1 MKNLSEKYPF
11 RFIETVRI
19 ENGTLSNCDLHDER
33 IMQTFLKFYPHRT
46 PFNLKD
52 IKPDYYHGFGRY
64 KLRILYSE
72 NDIEHSVLEY
82 KPKKIRSAA
91 VVECNDAEYSFKHE
105 DRSLFSSIIN
115 NNYDEIIILKNGF
128 VTDSTFSNLAFY
140 DSGKWFTPETFLL
153 NGTMRQR
160 LLADNAI
167 LEKRIAAE
175 DIKRYEKIS
184 FINSMLDLEECCL
197 ITDEIVL
204 NY

>member
-1 MKNLSEKYPF
+1 
-11 RFIETVRI
+11 
-19 ENGTLSNCDLHDER
+19 
-33 IMQTFLKFYPHRT
+33 MQTFLKYFPHKT
-46 PFNLKD
+46 PFTLMD
-52 IKPDYYHGFGRY
+52 IQPDYCHGIGRC

-72 NDIEHSVLEY
+72 NDIDHSVSEY

-153 NGTMRQR
+153 NGTMRQS
-160 LLADNAI
+160 LLADNI
-167 LEKRIAAE
+167 IHEKRIAAE
-175 DIKRYEKIS
+175 DIRNFEKIS
-184 FINSMLDLEECCL
+184 FINSMLDLGESCL
-197 ITDEIVL
+197 STDEIVL

>member
-1 MKNLSEKYPF
+1 
-11 RFIETVRI
+11 
-19 ENGTLSNCDLHDER
+19 
-33 IMQTFLKFYPHRT
+33 MQTFLKYFPHKT
-46 PFNLKD
+46 PFTIKD
-52 IKPDYYHGFGRY
+52 IKPDCCHGIGRY

-72 NDIEHSVLEY
+72 NNIEHSVSEY

-91 VVECNDAEYSFKHE
+91 VVECKDSEYSFKHE

-115 NNYDEIIILKNGF
+115 NNYDEIIIVKKGF

-160 LLADNAI
+160 LLADNI
-167 LEKRIAAE
+167 IHERRIAAE

-184 FINSMLDLEECCL
+184 FINSMLDLGESCL
-197 ITDEIVL
+197 GTDEIVL
-204 NY
+204 N

>member
-19 ENGTLSNCDLHDER
+19 ENGILCNCDFHDER
-33 IMQTFLKFYPHRT
+33 IMQTFLKYFSHKT
-46 PFNLKD
+46 PFTLKD
-52 IKPDYYHGFGRY
+52 IKPDYYHGIGRY

-72 NDIEHSVLEY
+72 NDIEHSVSEY

-105 DRSLFSSIIN
+105 DRSLFSSILNIK
-115 NNYDEIIILKNGF
+115 YDEIIISKNGL

-140 DSGKWFTPETFLL
+140 DSGKWFTPDTFLL
-153 NGTMRQR
+153 NGTMRR
-160 LLADNAI
+160 MLLMKKI
-167 LEKRIAAE
+167 IHEKKIGVK
-175 DIKRYEKIS
+175 DIRNFEKIS
-184 FINSMLDLEECCL
+184 FINSMLDLGESCL
-197 ITDEIVL
+197 GTDEIQL

>member
-19 ENGTLSNCDLHDER
+19 ENGTLCNCDLHDER
-33 IMQTFLKFYPHRT
+33 IMQTFLKYFPHKT
-46 PFNLKD
+46 PFTLMD
-52 IKPDYYHGFGRY
+52 IQPDYCHGIGRC

-72 NDIEHSVLEY
+72 NDIDHSVSEY

-153 NGTMRQR
+153 NGTMRQS
-160 LLADNAI
+160 LLADNI
-167 LEKRIAAE
+167 IHEKRIAAE
-175 DIKRYEKIS
+175 DIRNFEKIS
-184 FINSMLDLEECCL
+184 FINSMLDLGESCL
-197 ITDEIVL
+197 STDEIVL